1 MRTRALQSKLKCI
14 GHIYRHLL
22 VAVVPIFTLAG
33 LFSSPT
39 WAGPILT
46 IGLLEE
52 PKTLNI
58 WGASDGWSRKV
69 LGRIY
74 HPLYIR
80 EPKTLNLIPWLAEG
94 EPLFDEAELS
104 YTIRLRPAKW
114 SDGSAF
120 TSEDVA
126 FTGNTIKEFK
136 VPRYYANWRFIKKTE
151 VADKHTVKFF
161 LERPAAIF
169 LGRTLTTP
177 IVQKREWEK
186 VIPKVRKAKKPLA
199 ELLKQNVKRPVSTG
213 PFVLTK
219 WRKGAYLFLTKNKHF
234 FGQDKEVAGHPLG
247 PHIDG
252 IVLKVFG
259 TTDAAI
265 LAIRKGT
272 IDMFWWGLQPGYL
285 EDLQEDDNIKIFS
298 TEKSSLYFLGFNL
311 RKRPF
316 NDVHL
321 RRAVATL
328 IDKDFI
334 VKRILQGYAIRMH
347 SIVPPG
353 NMFWHCP
360 ELPKYGEGLSRKA
373 RIQKAYK
380 ILKKAK
386 YSWES
391 PPVDASG
398 KISKGEGII
407 MPDGEPMKR
416 LTILT
421 PPADYDPH
429 RAMTGIMVQ
438 EWLKEVGIPVSS
450 RPMAFGAL
458 FHQVKT
464 LHEFDL
470 FILGYGQLSLDPDYL
485 RNFFHSSSDRL
496 RGWNM
501 SGYRNPAFDRIAE
514 DSGGALDPEKRRKL
528 IWKMQKIIM
537 EDVPYIPL
545 YNPKHIE
552 AVRGDKFEGWVQML
566 GGIGNTWSFCQI
578 RPK

>member
-1 MRTRALQSKLKCI
+1 LTWTN
-14 GHIYRHLL
+14 G
-22 VAVVPIFTLAG
+22 
-33 LFSSPT
+33 SP
-39 WAGPILT
+39 LT
-46 IGLLEE
+46 
-52 PKTLNI
+52 
-58 WGASDGWSRKV
+58 A
-69 LGRIY
+69 
-74 HPLYIR
+74 
-80 EPKTLNLIPWLAEG
+80 
-94 EPLFDEAELS
+94 
-104 YTIRLRPAKW
+104 
-114 SDGSAF
+114 
-120 TSEDVA
+120 EDVA

-151 VADKHTVKFF
+151 ALDEHTVRFF

-169 LGRTLTTP
+169 LSRTLTTP
-177 IVQKREWEK
+177 IAQKREWEK

-199 ELLKQNVKRPVSTG
+199 ELLKQRVKRPVSAG

-219 WRKGAYLFLTKNKHF
+219 WRKGAHLLLTKNEYF
-234 FGQDKEVAGHPLG
+234 FGQDKEIGGHPLG

-252 IVLKVFG
+252 IILKVFG

-265 LAIRKGT
+265 LALRKGT

-285 EDLQEDDNIKIFS
+285 EDLREDSNIKIFS

-316 NDVHL
+316 NDVHF
-321 RRAVATL
+321 RRAVATV

-334 VKRILQGYAIRMH
+334 IKRILQGYATKMH

-353 NMFWHCP
+353 NRFWHCP

-398 KISKGEGII
+398 KITEGEEII
-407 MPDGEPMKR
+407 MPDGEPMDR

-438 EWLKEVGIPVSS
+438 EWLKDLGIPVSS

-458 FHQVKT
+458 YHQVKT

-470 FILGYGQLSLDPDYL
+470 FILGYGQLSLDPDYM

-501 SGYRNPAFDRIAE
+501 SGYRNPAYD
-514 DSGGALDPEKRRKL
+514 
-528 IWKMQKIIM
+528 
-537 EDVPYIPL
+537 
-545 YNPKHIE
+545 
-552 AVRGDKFEGWVQML
+552 
-566 GGIGNTWSFCQI
+566 
-578 RPK
+578 

>member
-1 MRTRALQSKLKCI
+1 MHSKPKSF
-14 GHIYRHLL
+14 GHICRPLL
-22 VAVVPIFTLAG
+22 VAVFQIFTLAS
-33 LFSSPT
+33 LFNSPVS
-39 WAGPILT
+39 ADPVLT

-52 PKTLNI
+52 PKTLNV

-69 LGRIY
+69 LGRIC

-80 EPKTLNLIPWLAEG
+80 EPKTLNLIPWLAQG
-94 EPLFDEAELS
+94 EPLFDEAQLS

-151 VADKHTVKFF
+151 AIDKHTVRFF

-177 IVQKREWEK
+177 IVQKKEWEK

-199 ELLKQNVKRPVSTG
+199 ELLKHKVKRPVSTG

-219 WRKGAYLFLTKNKHF
+219 WRKGAYLFLTKNKYF
-234 FGQDKEVAGHPLG
+234 FGQDREVGGHRLG

-252 IVLKVFG
+252 IILKVFG

-265 LAIRKGT
+265 LALRKGT

-285 EDLQEDDNIKIFS
+285 EDLREDSNIKIFS
-298 TEKSSLYFLGFNL
+298 TEKSSLYFLGFNV

-316 NDVHL
+316 NDVHF

-334 VKRILQGYAIRMH
+334 IKRILQGYATKMH

-353 NMFWHCP
+353 NRFWHCP

-386 YSWES
+386 YTWES

-398 KISKGEGII
+398 KISKGEDII
-407 MPDGEPMKR
+407 MPDGEPMDR
-416 LTILT
+416 ITILT

-438 EWLKEVGIPVSS
+438 EWLKEVGIPASS
-450 RPMAFGAL
+450 RSMAFGAL
-458 FHQVKT
+458 FHQVRT
-464 LHEFDL
+464 RHEFDL

-485 RNFFHSSSDRL
+485 RNFFHSGSDRP

-501 SGYRNPAFDRIAE
+501 SGYSNPAFDRIAE

-528 IWKMQKIIM
+528 IWKMQKMIM
-537 EDVPYIPL
+537 EDVPYVPL

-552 AVRGDKFEGWVQML
+552 AVRRDKFEGWVQML